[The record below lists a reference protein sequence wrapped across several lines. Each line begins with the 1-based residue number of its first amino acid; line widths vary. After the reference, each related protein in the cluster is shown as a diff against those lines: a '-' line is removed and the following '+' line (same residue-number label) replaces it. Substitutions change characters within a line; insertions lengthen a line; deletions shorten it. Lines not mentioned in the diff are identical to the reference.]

1 MGVGGSGSFSG
12 AHTRTSNRYEPN
24 ASPPYVF
31 GDVQSENVPPTVG
44 VVRAHSYWSP
54 RPGAAKTNVAVRL
67 SVLASGLDVIST
79 GGAAVFTLQAYSA
92 GVGSTWPKASFAR
105 T

>member
-24 ASPPYVF
+24 GSPLYVF

-44 VVRAHSYWSP
+44 VVRAHSYWSS
-54 RPGAAKTNVAVRL
+54 RPAAVKANVALRL
-67 SVLASGLDVIST
+67 SVLASGLDVSST
-79 GGAAVFTLQAYSA
+79 GGASIATFQSYSA
-92 GVGSTWPKASFAR
+92 GVASAWPCASTAR
-105 T
+105 